1 MTKFNISNTL
11 SGADL
16 GTYEADSE
24 AAALDAMARDAGYA
38 DYAAANEIAPV
49 SDGEIVVDEVLAAP
63 VQYTNSGDERPVAF
77 AAFSEFEPSGDAV
90 PTSRV
95 LDGSSDHG
103 FDEEWA
109 EPGYVV
115 IDGEKRQASRM
126 YLFDASETGDD
137 ASEYPW
143 DEKHVARIILRD

>member
-1 MTKFNISNTL
+1 MTKFSISNTL
-11 SGADL
+11 SGAFM
-16 GTYEADSE
+16 GFFEGKTEQE
-24 AAALDAMARDAGYA
+24 ALDAYARDAGYA
-38 DYAAANEIAPV
+38 DFAAACEVAPV
-49 SDGEIVVDEVLAAP
+49 NDGEIEVEEVLATP

-95 LDGSSDHG
+95 LDGSSDDG

-143 DEKHVARIILRD
+143 DEKHVARIILGD